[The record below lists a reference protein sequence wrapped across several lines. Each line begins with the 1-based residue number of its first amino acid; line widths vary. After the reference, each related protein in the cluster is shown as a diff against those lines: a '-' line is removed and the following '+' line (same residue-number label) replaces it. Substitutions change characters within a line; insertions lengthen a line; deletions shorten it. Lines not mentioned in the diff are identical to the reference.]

1 MRLRAPLF
9 FAASLA
15 LLTLSSA
22 AGAPDV
28 VKLRDGSMY
37 RGTISELVAND
48 HVDLMTANGQTRRF
62 AMKDV
67 AFAGSATAPEPSAP
81 PPPPPPPPPPGE
93 GSMITVNAQR
103 AEMRFEA
110 NEPDVQF
117 QLRTGQSEMAGVGWG
132 WRSTYSFA
140 AQTSSYTTICTAPC
154 SGSLP
159 TGTHRIGLSHNGRTV
174 IEPEDPTVITGSGTL
189 RGTYTSHTGLRVAG
203 LLVDIASVAVGVTLM
218 VTAIHEAQDCSSGVC
233 IEQDNINDT
242 QLGVGLGVLVVG
254 SLVGTVL
261 MLQRDTADISF
272 VPMAPMASSGSK
284 EMAALRVP
292 GLQPQGMALQ
302 LRF

>member
-22 AGAPDV
+22 AGAQQAPPDV

-203 LLVDIASVAVGVTLM
+203 LLVDIASVAV
-218 VTAIHEAQDCSSGVC
+218 
-233 IEQDNINDT
+233 
-242 QLGVGLGVLVVG
+242 
-254 SLVGTVL
+254 VGTVL